1 MAGLIV
7 ALIVSALICGA
18 AARIPGHSPLAGP
31 SDKPPKAH
39 SHRELPSPLGGVGV
53 FAGVNLALLVEGRFD
68 PGILIASVLLLA
80 VGMIDDFLGLPPL
93 LRLLSH
99 GAAGVVLV
107 AWGDLPLLSG
117 PVHAVVGVG
126 VVVVLVNA
134 VNLFDGLDGL
144 AGLAAVIS
152 VLGVVAV
159 AAIRDGSPTSGLA
172 LAGALAGFLLYNW
185 HPARIFLGDSGAY
198 LTGLLLAYSIFQA
211 SPAGS
216 GLEIVLASGVV
227 GVFLVDLVATV
238 FRRWRHERPLFEG
251 DRSHI
256 YDRLR
261 DKGWAVKTVAVASG
275 AVQLGFV
282 VLTVGLEGAALGWW
296 AVAIVVGT
304 GGALLASLGG
314 RGYL

>member
-31 SDKPPKAH
+31 SDKPLKAH
-39 SHRELPSPLGGVGV
+39 SHRELPPPLGGVGIFV
-53 FAGVNLALLVEGRFD
+53 GVNLALLVEGRFD
-68 PGILIASVLLLA
+68 PGVLAASALLLA
-80 VGMIDDFLGLPPL
+80 VGMIDDYFGLSPVG
-93 LRLLSH
+93 RLVSH

-107 AWGDLPLLSG
+107 AWGDLPLLSSTF
-117 PVHAVVGVG
+117 HAVVAVG
-126 VVVVLVNA
+126 LVVVLVNA

-144 AGLAAVIS
+144 AGLAALIS
-152 VLGVVAV
+152 ALGVVAV
-159 AAIRDGSPTSGLA
+159 AAIRDGSPISGLA
-172 LAGALAGFLLYNW
+172 LIGALAGFLLYNW

-216 GLEIVLASGVV
+216 GLEIMLASGLI

-238 FRRWRHERPLFEG
+238 FRRWKHDRPLFEG

-261 DKGWAVKTVAVASG
+261 DKGWAVQAVAVTAG

-282 VLTVGLEGAALGWW
+282 LLTVGLEGAAFGWW

-304 GGALLASLGG
+304 GGALVAALGA